1 MPESLFLIKLLTA
14 ATLLKKETLAQVF
27 SCEFCKIFKN
37 TFFTEYLWETAS
49 IEEYVQILTKIQ
61 KEKPHTKQTTIQRIN
76 DQRLRVKVSS
86 QKRSGPEYLSK

>member
-1 MPESLFLIKLLTA
+1 MPESLFLIKLLTV

-61 KEKPHTKQTTIQRIN
+61 KEKPLTKQTTIQRIN

>member
-61 KEKPHTKQTTIQRIN
+61 KEKPLTKQTTIQRIN

-86 QKRSGPEYLSK
+86 KKRSGPEYLSK